1 MFVVVGGWRGRVLGA
16 VLIAP
21 LLSGSA
27 AALAAGA
34 AADSMTDAD
43 TGLHLSLVPSQRYF
57 MRIGTAYIKPYDSST
72 GAKDIAGPVVP
83 RNVGDIVNQEYA
95 NPAIKS
101 LVGLTSNA
109 KFEADL
115 LQTFMSTDVGHGFG
129 EYTNGIGI
137 PADVRQ
143 KSSSGR
149 PTFYLSLGM
158 YLDDDKQYSAETF
171 VLGAPIKLNAVGQ
184 GLFGPGPDRYYDLKD
199 GSGTPDGPYP
209 KNVLGKVGSTKLLPL
224 TMIFTR
230 YFGQA
235 DARFRPSA
243 GVMLTYNLFFETEA
257 SQSLADYS
265 GGPTKI
271 KLKDA
276 PGIGPMLGI
285 DYQVSGH
292 WNINARLGYVMSK
305 TQGTV
310 TTQANPNTMAQS
322 PVVYDLVGLTGAAA
336 RFAYGSQPLVQMY
349 RALAYAKTGDPN
361 NLGTYVRT
369 FDYKTNAGIVML
381 SASYSF

>member
-1 MFVVVGGWRGRVLGA
+1 
-16 VLIAP
+16 
-21 LLSGSA
+21 
-27 AALAAGA
+27 
-34 AADSMTDAD
+34 
-43 TGLHLSLVPSQRYF
+43 
-57 MRIGTAYIKPYDSST
+57 MRMGTAYIKPYDSST

-83 RNVGDIVNQEYA
+83 RNIGDIVGAVYTDNKA
-95 NPAIKS
+95 KS
-101 LVGLTSNA
+101 ITGVTSVA
-109 KFEADL
+109 KFEATV
-115 LQTFMSTDVGHGFG
+115 LQNALTQDVADGFS

-137 PADVRQ
+137 PADIRQ
-143 KSSSGR
+143 KASSGR
-149 PTFYLSLGM
+149 ATFYLSLGM

-171 VLGAPIKLNAVGQ
+171 ILGAPIKLNAVGQ
-184 GLFGPGPDRYYDLKD
+184 GLFGPGPDRYYDLRD

-235 DARFRPSA
+235 DAALRPSV
-243 GVMLTYNLFFETEA
+243 GVVFTYNLFFETQA

-285 DYQVSGH
+285 DYQVSDR

-310 TTQANPNTMAQS
+310 TTQANPDTMALS
-322 PVVYDLVGLTGAAA
+322 SVVYDLTGQTGAAA
-336 RFAYGSQPLVQMY
+336 RFAYGSATLVQMY
-349 RALAYAKTGDPN
+349 RALAYSKTGDPN

>member
-1 MFVVVGGWRGRVLGA
+1 
-16 VLIAP
+16 
-21 LLSGSA
+21 
-27 AALAAGA
+27 
-34 AADSMTDAD
+34 
-43 TGLHLSLVPSQRYF
+43 
-57 MRIGTAYIKPYDSST
+57 
-72 GAKDIAGPVVP
+72 
-83 RNVGDIVNQEYA
+83 
-95 NPAIKS
+95 
-101 LVGLTSNA
+101 
-109 KFEADL
+109 
-115 LQTFMSTDVGHGFG
+115 
-129 EYTNGIGI
+129 
-137 PADVRQ
+137 
-143 KSSSGR
+143 
-149 PTFYLSLGM
+149 M
-158 YLDDDKQYSAETF
+158 YLDDENQYSAETF

-184 GLFGPGPDRYYDLKD
+184 GLFGPGPDRYYDLKN
-199 GSGTPDGPYP
+199 GSGALDGPYP

-230 YFGQA
+230 YFGLS
-235 DARFRPSA
+235 DARLRPSV

-257 SQSLADYS
+257 SQALADYS

-285 DYQVSGH
+285 DYQVSDR

-322 PVVYDLVGLTGAAA
+322 PVVYDLVGQTGAGA

-349 RALAYAKTGDPN
+349 RALAYAKTKDPN